1 MTKREGCG
9 FPFFVAKQ
17 GLGQSVRHFA
27 GAVYV
32 HQIRK
37 RLFAVQAEF
46 FKACVEAQRHRQQAL
61 QARLGAVRPTGRALA
76 EKRVFVR
83 QLCRQSFPLRANG
96 FSRSVRR
103 QYALTFFRLFAP
115 VRLLLLQYFFF
126 RSFRPI
132 CLFSSAAP
140 TAVPLRSDVFL
151 RTYAVCSDVFS
162 PVCVPPNCCFCTR
175 PFFLLLFCRCLA
187 RKSLPINNAKTDSSQ
202 RQKTVFAVIINYMI
216 RKK

>member
-9 FPFFVAKQ
+9 FPFFVAQ
-17 GLGQSVRHFA
+17 M
-27 GAVYV
+27 Y
-32 HQIRK
+32 
-37 RLFAVQAEF
+37 
-46 FKACVEAQRHRQQAL
+46 
-61 QARLGAVRPTGRALA
+61 ARRRVRPRGRALA

-103 QYALTFFRLFAP
+103 QYALTFFVCL
-115 VRLLLLQYFFF
+115 RLLDFCFFNTFF
-126 RSFRPI
+126 RSFRSL

-151 RTYAVCSDVFS
+151 RTYALCSDVFS

-202 RQKTVFAVIINYMI
+202 RQKTVFAVNDKLYDTQKVKQK
-216 RKK
+216 RLT

>member
-1 MTKREGCG
+1 MFCAFASLTAACRLCEVQNTLDKKGRLRLSLFCCE
-9 FPFFVAKQ
+9 A

-115 VRLLLLQYFFF
+115 VRLLLLQYLFFVLSAPFVCFRQLRQRLFPFGRTFFCVRMPSVLTFF
-126 RSFRPI
+126 RPSAFRQTVAFAHVRFSF
-132 CLFSSAAP
+132 C
-140 TAVPLRSDVFL
+140 
-151 RTYAVCSDVFS
+151 Y
-162 PVCVPPNCCFCTR
+162 
-175 PFFLLLFCRCLA
+175 
-187 RKSLPINNAKTDSSQ
+187 
-202 RQKTVFAVIINYMI
+202 FAVVLCAS
-216 RKK
+216 RCR

>member
-9 FPFFVAKQ
+9 FPFFVAQ
-17 GLGQSVRHFA
+17 MYARRRVRL
-27 GAVYV
+27 
-32 HQIRK
+32 R
-37 RLFAVQAEF
+37 
-46 FKACVEAQRHRQQAL
+46 
-61 QARLGAVRPTGRALA
+61 GRALE

-115 VRLLLLQYFFF
+115 VRLLLLQHLFF
-126 RSFRPI
+126 RSFRSL

-151 RTYAVCSDVFS
+151 RTYALCSDVFS

-202 RQKTVFAVIINYMI
+202 RQKTVFAVNDKLFDTQKVKQK
-216 RKK
+216 RLT